1 MAKKKKIKSIKIKG
15 TPVRLPPYTIISVA
29 RTLTQSQGW
38 GIKQL
43 GVPDTWTIT
52 KGEGQTVM
60 VIDTGYTDH
69 VDLSGATLQDS
80 SRDFIGEGLK
90 DLNGHS
96 SHCCGIIG
104 ARDNTVGMVGVAPE
118 CKIITCKVLSKD
130 GMGDYNGI
138 IAALD
143 YAIQVKPSVV
153 SMSLGGPVDD
163 TRVHDRIKTLYTM
176 NIPVVCAAGNE
187 GPGENTM
194 GYPALYPE
202 VIAVG
207 AYDSDGNIADF
218 SSHGSEV
225 DFTAPGVKIYSTWLN
240 NSYAVLDGTS
250 MATPFMAGVVVLML
264 AKHAKQEKETG
275 QNDCKTIEQ
284 IKQHLIKYSRDKGVV
299 GWDSTW
305 GYGVVDVG
313 GLIREQQI
321 NTTTLQPIISTTTTP
336 VPVKKNWLQRLID
349 KIKEILKNRR

>member
-69 VDLSGATLQDS
+69 IDLAGATLQDQ

-118 CKIITCKVLSKD
+118 CNIITCKVLSKD

-143 YAIQVKPSVV
+143 YAIQIKPSVV

-163 TRVHDRIKTLYTM
+163 TRVHDRIKTLYAM

-207 AYDSDGNIADF
+207 AYDSNGNIANF
-218 SSHGSEV
+218 SSRGSEV

-250 MATPFMAGVVVLML
+250 MATPFMAGLVVLLL
-264 AKHAKQEKETG
+264 AKHSKQEKETG
-275 QNDCKTIEQ
+275 QNDCKTVQQ
-284 IKQHLIKYSRDKGVV
+284 IMQHLIKYADDKGVV
-299 GWDSTW
+299 GKDDVW
-305 GYGVVDVG
+305 GYGVINPVK
-313 GLIREQQI
+313 LIEGNEATPPVI
-321 NTTTLQPIISTTTTP
+321 VTTTAAPQQPI
-336 VPVKKNWLQRLID
+336 KKSWWQRFLD
-349 KIKEILKNRR
+349 YLNKLFKH